1 MFESFVIMLREGI
14 EAALVIGIIMVVIK
28 RMKRRDLERPVYRGL
43 GMAILASIG
52 AAIALNLLPINEEA
66 YEGVLYWVSAAFV
79 ASMMWWM
86 HRKSKTLRAEI
97 ERRVESVAESASRGR
112 SSKEAWGLGTFAF
125 LMVFREGAEAVM
137 FLSAVN
143 LTTDAMLSFIGTVLG
158 LAAAVVFCVM
168 FIRGSLQVNL
178 RRFFIV
184 TEWVLGIFVI
194 QLLINGYHEFSEAG
208 VVPATQKSMA
218 LVGPVVRN
226 NSLFIIALV
235 AIPLFVWLSRKSQE
249 RKTMD
254 TASVG
259 EKRLLVAKTKR
270 ERQYRYGAVI
280 SALVALL
287 FVGIVYARELMPKQV
302 PSPESVMTERD
313 SVVVPLEKLEDGK
326 LHRLGLLSEGQLV
339 RFLAMK
345 TPDGKYRTGFDACK
359 ICGAFGYIQEGENLV
374 CLNCVAEIPPST
386 LGNPGGCNP
395 IPLENEV
402 KNGKLLIP
410 IKALMSEAPRFSAQP
425 GLEEIDPVC
434 GMRIKMNEASGFE
447 TFEGKTYYFC
457 SGMKCQAMFKA
468 DPSKFVTSKKR

>member
-14 EAALVIGIIMVVIK
+14 EAALVIGIILVVLK
-28 RMKRRDLERPVYRGL
+28 RTHRHDLERPVLCGIGL
-43 GMAILASIG
+43 AVLASIG
-52 AAIALNLLPINEEA
+52 AAFALTLLPINEEA
-66 YEGVLYWVSAAFV
+66 YEGVLYWVSAIFV

-97 ERRVESVAESASRGR
+97 ERRIESAAESVSRGR
-112 SSKEAWGLGTFAF
+112 SSKEAWGLGSFAF
-125 LMVFREGAEAVM
+125 LMVFREGAESVM

-158 LAAAVVFCVM
+158 LAAAVVFCIM
-168 FIRGSLQVNL
+168 FIRGSLHVNL

-235 AIPLFVWLSRKSQE
+235 AIPLFIWLSKKSQE
-249 RKTMD
+249 RKTID
-254 TASVG
+254 LTSDG
-259 EKRLLVAKTKR
+259 EKRLWEAKTRR

-280 SALVALL
+280 SALVALVL
-287 FVGIVYARELMPKQV
+287 VGIVYARELMPKKV
-302 PSPESVMTERD
+302 PSPESVMTEGD
-313 SVVVPLEKLEDGK
+313 SVVVPLERVEDGK
-326 LHRLGLLSEGQLV
+326 LHRLGLLLEGRLV

-345 TPDGKYRTGFDACK
+345 TPDGTYRTGFDACK

-395 IPLENEV
+395 IPLENAV
-402 KNGKLLIP
+402 KDGKLLIP
-410 IKALMSEAPRFSAQP
+410 IKGLMSGAPRFSAQ
-425 GLEEIDPVC
+425 
-434 GMRIKMNEASGFE
+434 
-447 TFEGKTYYFC
+447 
-457 SGMKCQAMFKA
+457 
-468 DPSKFVTSKKR
+468 